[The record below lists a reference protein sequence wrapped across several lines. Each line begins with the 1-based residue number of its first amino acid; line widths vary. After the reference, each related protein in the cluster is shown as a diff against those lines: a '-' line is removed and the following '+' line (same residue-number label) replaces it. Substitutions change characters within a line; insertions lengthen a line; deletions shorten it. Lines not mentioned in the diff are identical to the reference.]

1 MWLGIKIIEVKM
13 TKRKGIRHN
22 TERLLWAMSA
32 GRCEKCGRILYMHPI
47 NKVVGNFAQIAHN
60 LPVGK
65 NGPRSEYKTKTIN
78 PNANI
83 DDVNNLLLLCYECH
97 QEIDKIRPHD
107 YPPEKLA
114 IMKSDFEQFIY
125 KATELER
132 IVPTVV
138 LKYSPNLHGQQQL
151 IGGIHNA
158 LFPDKVKDKEM
169 DITLKNSQFYV
180 GDPNYWEVEEKN
192 LINAFAKRVTP
203 MIEDY
208 KNGFMNISVFAIG
221 PIPLLVK
228 LGELLSN
235 KHNID
240 VYQLKKS
247 PKTWEWE
254 TGKEDTEYKI
264 NYIQECDNP
273 KRVIA
278 VFSISGKVKLEE
290 VQSAIEWD
298 DALVVEITANCNPYD
313 DFLRTKRQLEK
324 FVKCYQVLK
333 EQIRNKSKTGTKVH
347 VFAAVPGSIAVELGR
362 QHNATFDLPLT
373 VYNYENSKYEKA
385 ITIGGMK

>member
-1 MWLGIKIIEVKM
+1 MSQ
-13 TKRKGIRHN
+13 RKSIHKN

-65 NGPRSEYKTKTIN
+65 NGPRSGYKTKIIN
-78 PNANI
+78 PDVDI
-83 DDVNNLLLLCYECH
+83 DDVNNLLLLCYDCH

-114 IMKSDFEQFIY
+114 IMKSDFEQFVY

-132 IVPTVV
+132 IIPTLA
-138 LKYSPNLHGQQQL
+138 LKYSPNLHGQQHP
-151 IGGIHNA
+151 IYGIHNA
-158 LFPDKVKDKEM
+158 LFPDKVIDKEL
-169 DITLKNSQFYV
+169 DITLKDSQFFV
-180 GDPNYWEVEEKN
+180 GDSNYWEIEEKN
-192 LINAFAKRVTP
+192 LINSFAKRVTP
-203 MIEDY
+203 AIEDY

-240 VYQLKKS
+240 VYQLKKT

-254 TGKEDTEYKI
+254 TGKEDNEYKI
-264 NYIQECDNP
+264 NYIQECKDP
-273 KRVIA
+273 KRVVAI
-278 VFSISGKVKLEE
+278 FSISGRVKLEE
-290 VQSAIEWD
+290 IQRAVTWD
-298 DALVVEITANCNPYD
+298 DALVVEVTVDGEPYD
-313 DFLRTKRQLEK
+313 DFLRTKRQLQK

-333 EQIRNKSKTGTKVH
+333 EQIRDKSRTGTMVH
-347 VFAAVPGSIAVELGR
+347 VFAAVPVSIAVEIGR
-362 QHNATFDLPLT
+362 QRNSTFDLPLT
-373 VYNYENSKYEKA
+373 IYNYEKGKYEKA
-385 ITIGGMK
+385 ITIGETNE